1 MIGRYSLIPIQYNV
15 YVIVF
20 AKFAI
25 PISDDGA
32 REDVAALP
40 AMMFVHDHRQD

>member
-1 MIGRYSLIPIQYNV
+1 MTMYSFCHTKVLNKI
-15 YVIVF
+15 
-20 AKFAI
+20 AI

-40 AMMFVHDHRQD
+40 ALMFVHDHQQY